1 MDELKD
7 ALRQGQQLSELLDR
21 VGSLCEA
28 RRTSKDRVLHWLQDS
43 FTFQQGQNTVQNL
56 VFNVPK
62 GYDFEA
68 ARFNCYLEVRD
79 LLTSTPSGAGSE
91 RVFRPTQ
98 WFTSQGKDP
107 STRDPP
113 SADAVLELTY
123 STPEGTT
130 RRYQNAAFW
139 VAQTFSDYTNANS
152 VVSAWQY
159 TRTESPAGMVF
170 DPFYLLARG
179 STLTCRVTPVFS
191 KPYSSDFAN
200 EFIYEYRIRGML
212 EGYKRL

>member
-7 ALRQGQQLSELLDR
+7 ALRQGQQLSELLDK

-68 ARFNCYLEVRD
+68 ARFNCYVEVRK
-79 LLTSTPSGAGSE
+79 LVTSDPNGAGSD

-98 WFTSQGKDP
+98 WFTSQAVEESYGGN
-107 STRDPP
+107 P
-113 SADAVLELTY
+113 SADAVLELSY
-123 STPEGTT
+123 STPDGST

-139 VAQTFSDYTNANS
+139 VAQTFSDYTNANG
-152 VVSAWQY
+152 VIPVWQY

-191 KPYSSDFAN
+191 RPSPSVLAD
-200 EFIYEYRIRGML
+200 EFIYEYRIRGVL